1 MKKDLNYYMSLPYK
15 IEIIPL
21 SEAEGGGFQA
31 TIPQLGKYAI
41 VADGDTEQDAVEEL
55 KAIKKERFAEYLK
68 HAVDIPEPSPSE
80 EALSGRF
87 VVRLPKR
94 LHATLV
100 DEADKEGVSLNLYV
114 NHLLSSNLHLDK
126 QEKQLNKVLEEI
138 SCIHKHLDDVY
149 KYEERPLARPK
160 LSLVTNKE
168 YEMVA

>member
-1 MKKDLNYYMSLPYK
+1 MKKDINYYMSLPYK
-15 IEIIPL
+15 IEIVPIPD
-21 SEAEGGGFQA
+21 AEGGGFQA
-31 TIPQLGKYAI
+31 SIPQLGKFAI
-41 VADGDTEQDAVEEL
+41 VADGDTAQKAVEGLET
-55 KAIKKERFAEYLK
+55 IKKERFTEYLK
-68 HAVDIPEPSPSE
+68 HAVNIPEPSSSE
-80 EALSGRF
+80 EASSGRF

-138 SCIHKHLDDVY
+138 SCIHKHIDDVY
-149 KYEERPLARPK
+149 KYEERPLARPN

-168 YEMVA
+168 YEMAA